1 MGSCSSEKMKGGQ
14 LLIVTML
21 GLLALSE
28 GGHLFKKGLVAGAF
42 KSLFKGEK
50 KEQQHC
56 EIKWE
61 DVWKPHCTTTYEK
74 ICKQEPQQECS
85 TEWREE
91 CWTEHEEKCETEWVE
106 ECWEED
112 EEICEWLQDCH
123 EPQEHHY
130 SPQPQEHHYTPQP
143 SSHGSHESVQPT
155 VQANSQAKR
164 SADHH
169 HDHDDEDSLDEI
181 DEKTLSEALENI
193 PASELLKL
201 SQELESNSETGVA
214 TLGDESSRK
223 KRSIHL
229 LNLHLL
235 GKHLLGKGFL
245 GKAFGKKAGSK
256 IGSKKQTSSHSSHSS
271 HHKKCKNAKKCWWK
285 PVKKCQET
293 PVESCWDE
301 PRESCVDVPNK
312 RCWSEPKELC
322 KKYPEEKCWE
332 TFHESCWDE
341 P

>member
-1 MGSCSSEKMKGGQ
+1 MKGGQ

-91 CWTEHEEKCETEWVE
+91 CWTEHEE
-106 ECWEED
+106 
-112 EEICEWLQDCH
+112 ICEWLQDCH

-130 SPQPQEHHYTPQP
+130 SPQPQEHHYSSPP

-155 VQANSQAKR
+155 VQASSQTKR

-169 HDHDDEDSLDEI
+169 HEPDDEDSLDDI

-214 TLGDESSRK
+214 TRGDESSRK

-229 LNLHLL
+229 
-235 GKHLLGKGFL
+235 
-245 GKAFGKKAGSK
+245 
-256 IGSKKQTSSHSSHSS
+256 
-271 HHKKCKNAKKCWWK
+271 
-285 PVKKCQET
+285 
-293 PVESCWDE
+293 
-301 PRESCVDVPNK
+301 
-312 RCWSEPKELC
+312 
-322 KKYPEEKCWE
+322 
-332 TFHESCWDE
+332 
-341 P
+341 